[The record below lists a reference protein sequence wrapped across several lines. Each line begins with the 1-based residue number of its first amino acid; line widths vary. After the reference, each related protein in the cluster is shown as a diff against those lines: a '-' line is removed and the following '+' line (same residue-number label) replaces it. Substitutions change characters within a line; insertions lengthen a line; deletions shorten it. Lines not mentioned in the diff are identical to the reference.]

1 MAVIRPFQPI
11 FLLPPPHNSASTL
24 NFHLTF
30 SIAGFFRILQ
40 DSSGFF
46 RILQD
51 SSGFFRMLGDIVN
64 DEFIAV
70 NSVKGGWRG
79 GGRET
84 ARSRAGQQVALAAT
98 N

>member
-1 MAVIRPFQPI
+1 
-11 FLLPPPHNSASTL
+11 
-24 NFHLTF
+24 
-30 SIAGFFRILQ
+30 
-40 DSSGFF
+40 
-46 RILQD
+46 
-51 SSGFFRMLGDIVN
+51 MLGDIVN

-79 GGRET
+79 GGGRET